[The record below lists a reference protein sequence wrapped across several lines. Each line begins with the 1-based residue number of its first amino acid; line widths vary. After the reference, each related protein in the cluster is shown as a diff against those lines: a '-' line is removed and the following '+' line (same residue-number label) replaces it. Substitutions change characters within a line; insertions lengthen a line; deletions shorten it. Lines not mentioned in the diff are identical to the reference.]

1 MNTKYNPSNLMLHTY
16 SYKKRNEE
24 ESDDGGKLDDLP
36 PMPLA
41 EGAEEVIERDPPK
54 RF

>member
-24 ESDDGGKLDDLP
+24 ESDDGEKLDDLP
-36 PMPLA
+36 PMPPA
-41 EGAEEVIERDPPK
+41 EGAEEVIEREGLK
-54 RF
+54 SF